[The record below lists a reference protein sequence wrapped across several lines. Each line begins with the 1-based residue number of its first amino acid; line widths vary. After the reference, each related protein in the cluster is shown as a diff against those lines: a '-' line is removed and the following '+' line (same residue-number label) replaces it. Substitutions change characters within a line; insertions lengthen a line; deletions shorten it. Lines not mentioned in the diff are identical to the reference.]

1 MAFLR
6 RNPFRPAVPADVA
19 AKLVQPKPPAEQLDG
34 EGRTAPEPMSIV
46 LPVLAALGAVA
57 SIAAVAWVAQD
68 RGDTDRPR
76 VKRRIDVIL
85 KDLETSC
92 LGIAEILRRVRRQA
106 KQLGLDGPQGGLPL
120 KLGLTGGR
128 IESAGGSIY
137 KQLINDLATMLVL
150 ATQNSFDAISAIEDG
165 EIEAPESVF
174 FGFAEAQEKLNQ
186 IYVQRVSVRATIDH
200 SIDVAQRLAGL
211 VGELKQFKTAA

>member
-6 RNPFRPAVPADVA
+6 RNPSRPAVDAAAVEA
-19 AKLVQPKPPAEQLDG
+19 AKLALTKPTEQPEG
-34 EGRTAPEPMSIV
+34 EGRTAPEPLSIV
-46 LPVLAALGAVA
+46 LPALAALGAVA

-68 RGDTDRPR
+68 RGDADRPR

-92 LGIAEILRRVRRQA
+92 IGVAEILRRVRRHA

-128 IESAGGSIY
+128 VEAAGGGVY
-137 KQLINDLATMLVL
+137 KQLVNDLATMLVL

-174 FGFAEAQEKLNQ
+174 FGFGEAQEKLNRLL
-186 IYVQRVSVRATIDH
+186 VQRASVRATIDH
-200 SIDVAQRLAGL
+200 SIDVAQQLAGL
-211 VGELKQFKTAA
+211 VGELKRYKTA

>member
-6 RNPFRPAVPADVA
+6 RNPFRPAVPAAVA
-19 AKLVQPKPPAEQLDG
+19 ARLVTKPQPTEHMEG

-46 LPVLAALGAVA
+46 LPALAALGAIA

-68 RGDTDRPR
+68 RGETDRPR

-92 LGIAEILRRVRRQA
+92 IGIAEILRRVRRHA

-128 IESAGGSIY
+128 IEAAGGGIY
-137 KQLINDLATMLVL
+137 KQLVNDLATMLVL

-165 EIEAPESVF
+165 EIEAPETVF
-174 FGFAEAQEKLNQ
+174 FGFGEAQEKLNRL
-186 IYVQRVSVRATIDH
+186 YVQRTSVRVTIDH
-200 SIDVAQRLAGL
+200 SIEIAQQLASL
-211 VGELKQFKTAA
+211 VGELKQFKTP